1 MTPRSEANFEIPRF
15 KGGALATNRPKWH
28 NRRRLEDQISDQLF
42 QKGGNEMANLVW
54 LNGNQG
60 VWGYSQIDKYEIV
73 STTAKAGDI
82 TLI

>member
-1 MTPRSEANFEIPRF
+1 
-15 KGGALATNRPKWH
+15 
-28 NRRRLEDQISDQLF
+28 
-42 QKGGNEMANLVW
+42 MANLVW